1 MKAFGFQRVLL
12 AISWQIGLSNLGFR
26 KSDENRQRL
35 FLGREGPS
43 IISAMCLHKVR
54 PWYPIVCQTSP
65 WLCSWSLYF
74 ANPIPLIQATPHRNI
89 QKPWSSNYSTEFRHK
104 TATTETALFGIWGMG
119 FVENFGNL
127 WKPGVYGGHIISNIL
142 EKKRFYPSQKK
153 RVTKKTWHN
162 WWTWNHQSQISA
174 ETDLP
179 FMTECWGS
187 THQEKLLF
195 EGVSSR
201 LS

>member
-12 AISWQIGLSNLGFR
+12 EISWQIGLSNLGFR

-89 QKPWSSNYSTEFRHK
+89 QKPWSSNYSTEIRHK
-104 TATTETALFGIWGMG
+104 TATTETALFGVWGMG

-142 EKKRFYPSQKK
+142 EKNASILPQKK
-153 RVTKKTWHN
+153 KVTKKTWHN
-162 WWTWNHQSQISA
+162 WWTWNYQSQISA
-174 ETDLP
+174 E
-179 FMTECWGS
+179 